1 MLKVVD
7 IECIRKLYFREGWPI
22 RKIAR
27 ELGHS
32 RKTVRKALSDAG
44 PWTYRLTQPRPSPKA
59 GPYRDLI
66 RQWLEEDRR
75 APRKQRHTAR
85 RVYERLRDEYGYDG
99 AESTIRRVVAELR
112 RELEMN
118 PVEPYFV
125 LSSQPGEMA
134 QVDWGQAQV
143 ELAGVP
149 TVVHL
154 FCMRLH
160 YSGVAFVWAS
170 LHQKLEA
177 FLEGHVRAFAWL
189 GGVPEKVVYDNLSPV
204 VRKILQGHEE
214 RELSERFIALRSHYV
229 FDSVFAN
236 PAAAH
241 EKGGVE
247 NHIGYIRR
255 NVLTPVPKVASM
267 DELNGLLLG
276 RCEQD
281 RQRRLGWWDEER
293 KALRPIPPGT
303 FKPCV
308 VQYLPVNKLS
318 LVTYE
323 RNRYSVPTRYI
334 GQVLRTEVYADR
346 LELYCREEQV
356 AVHRRALGRGHTEL
370 RLEHYLSALA
380 RKPYAV
386 THAAV
391 VRQLPEP
398 YQTLRRH
405 LLESDPSGYRQMVHV
420 LLLHQEFTTDEV
432 RQAVQE
438 AVAAGICQADEIRQ
452 LLLNRRDRN
461 DIAQG
466 PPRGPVVP
474 VGDPRRYDA
483 LLEVSA

>member
-281 RQRRLGWWDEER
+281 RQRRLGRWDEER

-420 LLLHQEFTTDEV
+420 LLQHQEFTTDEV

>member
-281 RQRRLGWWDEER
+281 RQRRLGRWDEER

>member
-267 DELNGLLLG
+267 DELNGLLPG

-281 RQRRLGWWDEER
+281 RQRRLGRWDEER

-334 GQVLRTEVYADR
+334 GQVLRAEVYADR

-405 LLESDPSGYRQMVHV
+405 LLESDPSGYRQTVHV

>member
-281 RQRRLGWWDEER
+281 RQRRLGRWDEER

-308 VQYLPVNKLS
+308 IQYLPVNKLS

-334 GQVLRTEVYADR
+334 GQVLRAEVYADR

-370 RLEHYLSALA
+370 RLEHYLSALP

-405 LLESDPSGYRQMVHV
+405 LLEPDPSGYRQTVHV

>member
-44 PWTYRLTQPRPSPKA
+44 PWTYRLTQPRPSPKT

-99 AESTIRRVVAELR
+99 AESTIRRVVAQLR

-281 RQRRLGWWDEER
+281 RQRRLGRWDEER

-308 VQYLPVNKLS
+308 VHYLPVNKLS

-334 GQVLRTEVYADR
+334 GQVLRAEVYADR

-370 RLEHYLSALA
+370 QLEHYLRALA

-420 LLLHQEFTTDEV
+420 LLLHQEFTADEV

-438 AVAAGICQADEIRQ
+438 AVAAGIYQADEIRQ